1 MHQQTAVVV
10 TEAGGVVV
18 EVIVT
23 ALNENF
29 IPAATVLLSNLVG
42 NAVSTSR
49 LEGITEPVIG
59 FKAGRHTAVGAL

>member
-23 ALNENF
+23 ALSENF
-29 IPAATVLLSNLVG
+29 IPAATALLSSLVG
-42 NAVSTSR
+42 NAISTTR
-49 LEGITEPVIG
+49 LESTTEPVIG